1 MAYFK
6 WFLFLL
12 IGVPFEL
19 FAKLMSPVLAC
30 FVQDDGWLP
39 KWLWMFQ
46 TPDNTCDGDRG
57 HKERWPRD
65 GFFWTWMRRCAW
77 LFRNSAYGFN
87 YYVLGAHYQPG
98 DLAWHEGNP
107 EIGDKSGVSGLC
119 RWYMERNGKLI
130 CWQVYYV
137 YHYQIFG
144 HWKCIRIG
152 AGWKMW
158 GDVASDPYCP
168 HWAYFNPFKGSGLE
182 QKEKE

>member
-1 MAYFK
+1 MAYLK
-6 WFLFLL
+6 WFLYLL

-19 FAKLMSPVLAC
+19 FAKLLSSLLAY

-65 GFFWTWMRRCAW
+65 GVFWTWMRRCAW

-87 YYVLGAHYQPG
+87 YYVLGVHYRTG

-107 EIGDKSGVSGLC
+107 EIGDKSGVSGL
-119 RWYMERNGKLI
+119 
-130 CWQVYYV
+130 
-137 YHYQIFG
+137 
-144 HWKCIRIG
+144 
-152 AGWKMW
+152 
-158 GDVASDPYCP
+158 
-168 HWAYFNPFKGSGLE
+168 
-182 QKEKE
+182 